1 MIGTYELV
9 VTLLSILVSL
19 GTVGVCLVSRCFF
32 RYFWLNLYLLSNIVF
47 MLGGLYLLR
56 NYGYTSPQYFYFYY
70 TGDALVTLI
79 NYLLIG
85 SFFTYLFRHSIFNKY
100 VRLILAFFFL
110 GVVIVSGLFI
120 SGSIERLYSRWVI
133 EFQQNMYFVGVLLTF
148 LLWMTM
154 TYLRAE
160 TRRFV
165 LLVSGM
171 GIFFSAHA
179 ANYALRFL
187 SHSPDLEAL
196 LAKVPP
202 LAFTLMVVLWLYTF
216 WRVPEGEAA
225 VEPVSRPE
233 EDSLVK
239 VQISSE

>member
-9 VTLLSILVSL
+9 VAVLSVIGSLSI
-19 GTVGVCLVSRCFF
+19 VGVCLRQKCLT
-32 RYFWLNLYLLSNIVF
+32 RYLLLNLYLVSGVAF
-47 MLGGLYLLR
+47 TLGCLYFIR
-56 NYGYTSPQYFYFYY
+56 KEGYNSVAYFYFYY
-70 TGDALVTLI
+70 TGDAVVTVI

-85 SFFTYLFRHSIFNKY
+85 SFFSYLFRDSIFRKY
-100 VRLILAFFFL
+100 VRLVLAFFFL
-110 GVVIVSGLFI
+110 GVVVVSGLFI
-120 SGSIERLYSRWVI
+120 SGGLERLYSRWVI

-154 TYLRAE
+154 TYLGAE

-171 GIFFSAHA
+171 GIFFAAHA

-187 SHSPDLEAL
+187 SHSTKLEEV
-196 LAKVPP
+196 LARVPP
-202 LAFTLMVVLWLYTF
+202 LAYTFMVVLWLYTF

-225 VEPVSRPE
+225 VEPVPRPE
-233 EDSLVK
+233 ESVVK
-239 VQISSE
+239 VKITTK